1 MRPGAGAAAGAG
13 PRARQG
19 PASAA
24 DSGCG
29 MAVRVSVIGASG
41 YGGAEAVR
49 LLATHPEVRLAHV
62 TAEAQKGRP
71 IADLYPNLRGFVD
84 LVTEPLDAT
93 AIGGDSDLVIVSL
106 PSGKAMEIV
115 PELLE
120 RGARVIDVAAD
131 FRLRDPSLYPAWY
144 SFTHTAPR
152 YLAEAV
158 YGLPELHRAAIRPA
172 RLVANPG
179 CYPAAALLALTPLV
193 RAGVVRRT
201 GIVIDAKSGVSGAGR
216 GAAGGHGFSEANED
230 VRAYAIP
237 GHAHTAEIEQELSGQ
252 AGGAGA
258 AGDVR
263 VTFAPHL
270 VPMTR
275 GILVT
280 AYAPLARRL
289 TTPEALGLY
298 REAYAAEPFV
308 RVLPD
313 GALPQTKA
321 TLGSNYCDVAV
332 RVDARAEMAIAIAA
346 IDNLGKGAAG
356 QAVQNLNLML
366 GLPEAA
372 GLRVPALYP

>member
-1 MRPGAGAAAGAG
+1 VP
-13 PRARQG
+13 
-19 PASAA
+19 
-24 DSGCG
+24 
-29 MAVRVSVIGASG
+29 VRVSVIGASG

-62 TAEAQKGRP
+62 TAETQKDQP
-71 IADLYPNLRGFVD
+71 LATLYPNLRGFVD
-84 LVTEPLDAT
+84 LVAEALDPA
-93 AIGGDSDLVIVSL
+93 AIGKDSDLVIVSL

-131 FRLRDPSLYPAWY
+131 FRLKDSGQYPTWY
-144 SFTHTAPR
+144 KFSHTAPQ

-158 YGLPELHRAAIRPA
+158 YGLPELHREAIRKA

-179 CYPAAALLALTPLV
+179 CYPAAAVLALAPLV
-193 RAGVVRRT
+193 REKIIQHQ

-216 GAAGGHGFSEANED
+216 GGRSGGYAFADNNEN
-230 VRAYAIP
+230 VFAYSVP
-237 GHAHTAEIEQELSGQ
+237 GHNHTAEIEQELSGQ
-252 AGGAGA
+252 AGNA
-258 AGDVR
+258 VR
-263 VTFAPHL
+263 VTFVPHL

-280 AYAPLARRL
+280 AYAPLARQV
-289 TTPEALGLY
+289 TTGDVLMVY
-298 REAYAAEPFV
+298 REAYAGEPFV

-321 TLGSNYCDVAV
+321 TAGSNFCDVAA
-332 RVDARAEMAIAIAA
+332 RVDARAGVAVAIAA

-366 GLPEAA
+366 GFAEGT
-372 GLRVPALYP
+372 GLRVPGLYP

>member
-179 CYPAAALLALTPLV
+179 CYPAAALLALTPL
-193 RAGVVRRT
+193 
-201 GIVIDAKSGVSGAGR
+201 GR
-216 GAAGGHGFSEANED
+216 
-230 VRAYAIP
+230 
-237 GHAHTAEIEQELSGQ
+237 
-252 AGGAGA
+252 
-258 AGDVR
+258 
-263 VTFAPHL
+263 
-270 VPMTR
+270 
-275 GILVT
+275 
-280 AYAPLARRL
+280 
-289 TTPEALGLY
+289 Y

>member
-1 MRPGAGAAAGAG
+1 MP
-13 PRARQG
+13 
-19 PASAA
+19 
-24 DSGCG
+24 
-29 MAVRVSVIGASG
+29 VRVSVIGASG

-62 TAEAQKGRP
+62 TAETQKDQP
-71 IADLYPNLRGFVD
+71 LAALYPNLRGFVD
-84 LVTEPLDAT
+84 LVTEAVDPA
-93 AIGGDSDLVIVSL
+93 AIGGDSDLVMVSL

-131 FRLRDPSLYPAWY
+131 FRLKDPDQYPAWY
-144 SFTHTAPR
+144 KFSHAAPQ

-158 YGLPELHRAAIRPA
+158 YGLPELHRAAIRRA

-179 CYPAAALLALTPLV
+179 CYPAAALIALMPLV
-193 RAGVVRRT
+193 REGIVRRG

-216 GAAGGHGFSEANED
+216 GGKSGGYAFADTNED
-230 VRAYAIP
+230 VRAYSVA
-237 GHAHTAEIEQELSGQ
+237 GHSHTAEIEQELSGL
-252 AGGAGA
+252 AGSA
-258 AGDVR
+258 VH
-263 VTFAPHL
+263 VTFVPHL
-270 VPMTR
+270 IPMTR

-280 AYAPLARRL
+280 AYAPLARQV
-289 TTPEALGLY
+289 TTTEAMAVY
-298 REAYAAEPFV
+298 REAYAGEPFV

-321 TLGSNYCDVAV
+321 TAGSNFCDVA
-332 RVDARAEMAIAIAA
+332 ARIDPRTGVAVAIAA

-366 GLPEAA
+366 GFPEAT
-372 GLRVPALYP
+372 GLRVPGLYP

>member
-1 MRPGAGAAAGAG
+1 MAHAVGTARPE
-13 PRARQG
+13 Q
-19 PASAA
+19 A
-24 DSGCG
+24 DAGCG

-62 TAEAQKGRP
+62 TAETQKGRP

-84 LVTEPLDAT
+84 LVTEPLDAA
-93 AIGGDSDLVIVSL
+93 AIGRDSDLVIVSL

-131 FRLRDPSLYPAWY
+131 FRLRDPSLYPVWY

-158 YGLPELHRAAIRPA
+158 YGLPELHRAAIRQA

-179 CYPAAALLALTPLV
+179 CYPAAALLALIPLV
-193 RAGVVRRT
+193 RAGAVRRA

-216 GAAGGHGFSEANED
+216 GGAAGGHGFSETNED

-252 AGGAGA
+252 TGGAGGA

-270 VPMTR
+270 IPMTR

-356 QAVQNLNLML
+356 QAVQNMNLML